1 MQIKPSLKWN
11 VNKKSIDRITNR
23 YATSNIKNIKRA
35 IGRAA
40 EAGASAVRN
49 DAILRGSPTDSAWH
63 YFANLIRG
71 NDYGARKDTGRM
83 LNSVGSSQGVRDG
96 VFGTI
101 AASYGLP
108 VDGPKYFM
116 EQDQGYTFTTWS
128 GREQNVPG
136 MNSFQKSLPAMTKNL
151 RKEML
156 RYGFLTTGSRQA
168 PRQRK
173 VLNRVMAG
181 YDFDSAWG
189 AEFPT
194 SPARIQAGQEMAE
207 RRRQK
212 QQEAV
217 ERGMNS
223 LFRFTEFLERTKGI
237 SEAQR
242 YYRGLE
248 GN

>member
-23 YATSNIKNIKRA
+23 YATSNINNIKKA

-136 MNSFQKSLPAMTKNL
+136 MNSFQKSLPTMTKNL

-156 RYGFLTTGSRQA
+156 RYGFLTTGSKSMGRQT
-168 PRQRK
+168 K
-173 VLNRVMAG
+173 ILNRMMKG
-181 YDFDSAWG
+181 YNFDDSYAAEYG
-189 AEFPT
+189 A
-194 SPARIQAGQEMAE
+194 SPNQIQAGREMAE
-207 RRRQK
+207 RRRQR
-212 QQEAV
+212 QQQAV